1 MCGIVGIAALGG
13 APPPEESQLRRMC
26 RAIAHRGP
34 DDETVQIIDGVGFGM
49 RRLSV
54 IDLAGGRQP
63 IFNEDRSIRTI
74 FNGEIY
80 NYREL
85 GRSLKRQG
93 HKFHTASDTEV
104 IVHAY
109 EQYGRDFADQLNG
122 MFAIALHDISGNSIC
137 LVRDPVGI
145 KPLYY
150 TLTGNYLIWG
160 SEIKVLLASGLLE
173 PQIDVDAFAQFLSW
187 EYIPGA
193 QTPLKGVHKLLPG
206 TMLECRLDRVP
217 AAPRRYWDIPLT
229 AGQAARSDSEWE
241 SILDDKIKECVQRQV
256 VSDVPLGAFLS
267 GGVDSSTVVSAMGKP
282 ATTFSIGFDEQSY
295 NELLYARAVANHLG
309 VHHVDASA
317 SPEVLDLF
325 DDLMYFLD
333 DPLADSS
340 IFPTF
345 LVSRLASEHV
355 TVALSGDGGDELF
368 GGYETYVADALA
380 KWYGRI
386 PTVIRRAMIEAP
398 VASLRP
404 RPAKKGLVNKAR
416 RFVQGQRLPA
426 GLGHARWRLFADD
439 EQRLML
445 FTNQALELIRTAVEA
460 HITDLFREAGERS
473 PVDRNL
479 YVDMRSYL
487 CDNILAKVDRMSMAV
502 SLETRVPLLD
512 KELVELAFQVPNIL
526 KVHRGRTKILLKKV
540 AACHVPAHCVYRPKE
555 GFSMPIKNWLRGQFR
570 GLLEE
575 LLDERRIRE
584 GGLLQ
589 AGTISRLKSEHL
601 AGTADHSHVL
611 WALIVFEA
619 WRDKWLKNYSSV
631 SAPGW
636 TRCSPHR
643 SPHFFCSGH
652 KES

>member
-13 APPPEESQLRRMC
+13 ARPPEESQLRRMC
-26 RAIAHRGP
+26 RSIAHRGP
-34 DDETVQIIDGVGFGM
+34 DDETVQIINGVGFGM

-85 GRSLKRQG
+85 GKILKGQG
-93 HKFHTASDTEV
+93 HAFHTASDTEV

-109 EQYGRDFADQLNG
+109 EQYGSEFANQLNG
-122 MFAIALHDISGNSIC
+122 MFAIALHDIPGNKVC
-137 LVRDPVGI
+137 LVRDHVGI

-150 TLTGNYLIWG
+150 AVRNNYLVWG
-160 SEIKVLLASGLLE
+160 SEIKALLASGVLDPE
-173 PQIDVDAFAQFLSW
+173 IDIDAFAQFISW
-187 EYIPGA
+187 EYIPGE
-193 QTPLKGVHKLLPG
+193 QTPLQGVRKLLPG
-206 TMLECRLDRVP
+206 TMLVCQLDRAP
-217 AAPRRYWDIPLT
+217 DAPRRYWDIPLSE
-229 AGQAARSDSEWE
+229 GYAATSSGEWE
-241 SILDDKIKECVQRQV
+241 SMLDDKIRECVQRQV

-282 ATTFSIGFDEQSY
+282 ATTFSIGFDDHSY
-295 NELLYARAVANHLG
+295 NELQYARTVADHLG
-309 VHHVDASA
+309 VHHIDTSA

-345 LVSRLASEHV
+345 LVSRLAREHV

-380 KWYGRI
+380 RWYARI
-386 PTVIRRAMIEAP
+386 PAVIRRGMIEAP
-398 VASLRP
+398 VESLRP

-416 RFVQGQRLPA
+416 RFVQGERLPA
-426 GLGHARWRLFADD
+426 RLGHARWRLFADR
-439 EQRLML
+439 EQRSML
-445 FTNQALELIRTAVEA
+445 FTNEALEFIKTPVEA
-460 HITDLFREAGERS
+460 HIVDLFRDAGVRS
-473 PVDRNL
+473 PVDRSL
-479 YVDMRSYL
+479 YVDVRSYL
-487 CDNILAKVDRMSMAV
+487 CDNILTKVDRMSMAV

-512 KELVELAFQVPNIL
+512 KELVTLAFQMPEML
-526 KVHRGRTKILLKKV
+526 KIHRGRTKVLLKKV
-540 AACHVPAHCVYRPKE
+540 AARHVPANCVYRPKE
-555 GFSMPIKNWLRGQFR
+555 GFSMPIKNWLRGPFR
-570 GLLEE
+570 GLLED

-589 AGTISRLKSEHL
+589 AGTINRLKAEHL

-611 WALIVFEA
+611 WSLVVFEA
-619 WRDKWLKNYSSV
+619 WRDKWLNNYSRV

-636 TRCSPHR
+636 IRRGREQP
-643 SPHFFCSGH
+643 
-652 KES
+652 EAN

>member
-13 APPPEESQLRRMC
+13 ARPPEESQLRRMC
-26 RAIAHRGP
+26 QSIAHRGP
-34 DDETVQIIDGVGFGM
+34 DDETVQVINGVGLGM

-63 IFNEDRSIRTI
+63 IFNENRSIRTV

-85 GRSLKRQG
+85 GQTLKGQG
-93 HKFHTASDTEV
+93 HVFQTVSDTEV

-109 EQYGRDFADQLNG
+109 EQYGGDFANQLNG
-122 MFAIALHDISGNSIC
+122 MFAIALHDISANQLC
-137 LVRDPVGI
+137 LVRDHIGI

-150 TLTGNYLIWG
+150 AFTGDYLVWG
-160 SEIKVLLASGLLE
+160 SEIKALLASGVFE
-173 PQIDVDAFAQFLSW
+173 PEMDVDAFAQFISW
-187 EYIPGA
+187 EYVPGE
-193 QTPLKGVHKLLPG
+193 QTPLHGVRKLLPG
-206 TMLECRLDRVP
+206 TMLVCQLDRVP
-217 AAPRRYWDIPLT
+217 GAPRRYWDIPLPE
-229 AGQAARSDSEWE
+229 GQAARSSDEWE
-241 SILDDKIKECVQRQV
+241 SILDDKISECVQRQV

-267 GGVDSSTVVSAMGKP
+267 GGVDSSMVVSAMGKP
-282 ATTFSIGFDEQSY
+282 ATTFSIGFDDQSY
-295 NELLYARAVANHLG
+295 NELQYARTVASHLG
-309 VHHVDASA
+309 VNHVDASA

-345 LVSRLASEHV
+345 LVSRLAREHV

-368 GGYETYVADALA
+368 GGYETYVADALSR
-380 KWYGRI
+380 WYARI
-386 PTVIRRAMIEAP
+386 PAVIRRGMIEGP
-398 VASLRP
+398 VESLRP
-404 RPAKKGLVNKAR
+404 RAAKKGLVNKAR
-416 RFVQGQRLPA
+416 RFVQGERMPA
-426 GLGHARWRLFADD
+426 GLGHARWRLFADRD
-439 EQRLML
+439 QRSML
-445 FTNQALELIRTAVEA
+445 FTNEALDLIQTPVEA
-460 HITDLFREAGERS
+460 HIVDLFRDAGSRTS
-473 PVDRNL
+473 VDKSL
-479 YVDMRSYL
+479 YVDVRSYL
-487 CDNILAKVDRMSMAV
+487 CDNILTKVDRMSMAV

-512 KELVELAFQVPNIL
+512 KELVALAFQMPEAL
-526 KVHRGRTKILLKKV
+526 KIHRGRTKVLLKKV
-540 AACHVPAHCVYRPKE
+540 AARHVPANCVYRPKE

-570 GLLEE
+570 GLLED

-589 AGTISRLKSEHL
+589 VETINRLKAEHL

-619 WRDKWLKNYSSV
+619 WRDKWLKNHSRV

-636 TRCSPHR
+636 IRRGREQPEAS
-643 SPHFFCSGH
+643 
-652 KES
+652 